1 MRRLIISPLLA
12 LAVLA
17 ASAGA
22 ASAASAPVITSFSP
36 AQVRVGQTLIVNGKN
51 FKKGI
56 SNNRVFFTRAS
67 DGKTVRARP
76 SKASSTRRMEV
87 VVPAGVDKFLSVV
100 NGVKAP
106 TRFQLSVLSGK
117 FSKKTPRSKSPLV
130 LAAGTPQTP
139 TGQPPVGTT
148 PPPPADCDAD
158 GTPDSID
165 TDDDND
171 LLSDDTEA
179 AIHTDPCK
187 KDTDGD
193 GVDDVFEYYSALDL
207 NSNALPYPGKRPY
220 PNPLDGADAAKDF
233 DGDGLT
239 LANEFG
245 AWVAFGNHAL
255 PLNYSDGTQNTG
267 GPALIPAGGDY
278 MDLNNDG
285 SLSDDERDADGDGL
299 PNYVELAPGNE
310 TVIFRDTFVP
320 APPAG
325 TKRATG
331 ITFQPGRAVSGGFV
345 YPFMFQLDF
354 LSPDSDG
361 DGLPDG
367 ADDNDHDDL
376 SNIEEI
382 SSGTDLKY
390 TDPEDPCVPNDASRA
405 CRLHPDSNG

>member
-139 TGQPPVGTT
+139 TGQPPVATT

-220 PNPLDGADAAKDF
+220 PNPLDGADAGKDF
-233 DGDGLT
+233 DADGLT
-239 LANEFG
+239 LAQEFG
-245 AWVAFGNHAL
+245 AWVKFGNHSL
-255 PLNYSDGTQNTG
+255 PLNYSDGSQATG
-267 GPALIPAGGDY
+267 GAVPVQPGQEYL
-278 MDLNNDG
+278 DLNNNG
-285 SLSDDERDADGDGL
+285 SLSDDEKDVDGDGL
-299 PNYVELAPGNE
+299 SNYIELSPSLDPGLYRNFSLVTSIEPKRGLGDLFAPGRVGSVTG
-310 TVIFRDTFVP
+310 TVSP
-320 APPAG
+320 SA
-325 TKRATG
+325 
-331 ITFQPGRAVSGGFV
+331 
-345 YPFMFQLDF
+345 FQLDY
-354 LSPDSDG
+354 LDADTDG
-361 DGLPDG
+361 DGVPDG
-367 ADDNDHDDL
+367 ADDNDHDDY
-376 SNIEEI
+376 SNVDEMTAGG
-382 SSGTDLKY
+382 SAVYS
-390 TDPEDPCVPNDASRA
+390 DPIDPCSPNKDSRS
-405 CRLHPDSNG
+405 CRLHPDPS